1 MLKDLGVSSK
11 TPLKVDPHLDADLK
25 NTNLA
30 EIPPDT
36 TNKLIGIPKNKAYSC
51 DQPLTL
57 IMIRVRGSNLAQSQC
72 PDHVHRGLVHR
83 PKAH

>member
-1 MLKDLGVSSK
+1 MLKDLGVLSK

-30 EIPPDT
+30 KIPPDT
-36 TNKLIGIPKNKAYSC
+36 TTKLIGIPRNKAYSC

-57 IMIRVRGSNLAQSQC
+57 IMIRVRARAVLEQEPSNTFLLTAG
-72 PDHVHRGLVHR
+72 P
-83 PKAH
+83 

>member
-1 MLKDLGVSSK
+1 MLKDLWVSSK
-11 TPLKVDPHLDADLK
+11 TSLKVEPHLDADLK

-36 TNKLIGIPKNKAYSC
+36 TTKLIGIPRNMAYFC

-57 IMIRVRGSNLAQSQC
+57 IMIRVRESNLVLAL
-72 PDHVHRGLVHR
+72 PGL
-83 PKAH
+83 

>member
-30 EIPPDT
+30 EITPDT
-36 TNKLIGIPKNKAYSC
+36 TTKLIGIPRNKAYSC

-57 IMIRVRGSNLAQSQC
+57 IMIRVRESNLVLRLHDLNRRSSEIFS
-72 PDHVHRGLVHR
+72 H
-83 PKAH
+83 